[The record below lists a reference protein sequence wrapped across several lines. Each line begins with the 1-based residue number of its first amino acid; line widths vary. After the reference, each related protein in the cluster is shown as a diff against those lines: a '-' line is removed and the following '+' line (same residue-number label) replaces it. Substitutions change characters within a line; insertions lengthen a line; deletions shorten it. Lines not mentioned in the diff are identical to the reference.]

1 MAKLLAD
8 LNMFRIHRSWEDMFL
23 AALGVLLL
31 VSPVVM
37 LGEMPAPVMVSV
49 LATGIVILALSLFE
63 VMMAGR
69 WEEVIEF
76 FVGLWLAASVFVL
89 DYGAASQ
96 LRIWHFVIGVLV
108 ALMAAFEFWQD
119 SVKKRS

>member
-1 MAKLLAD
+1 
-8 LNMFRIHRSWEDMFL
+8 MFL